1 MILTPLITLSNGG
14 PVDISHFRKTGNI
27 RLLRKADVS
36 LLKENLN
43 IKVVGDFT
51 EIEVEYHLKNNGKR
65 QNIQYGFPVDAY
77 ETDWSQSSSRFPVFS
92 KDNDFVKYFKIV
104 ENEQEL
110 KLSHWII
117 DSLYAAKIVN
127 LDDIYSDTKLYTIL
141 RKWYSTTIDFQENET
156 KIVKV
161 NYKIKNTL
169 RDYVQGMRFI
179 SNYLSRHFTYHL
191 TPSSNW
197 GDGIVGE
204 FNLQIDVSDIA
215 SVGAEFTVK
224 GIEGLTGDNHLFTYH
239 SKDYDLKKSDRIHI
253 HYNYNHLKLSNFI
266 KESGLKNG
274 LIKSIK
280 SSSNNETVHHL
291 LDKSPKTTWTS
302 KQGDW
307 IEIEF
312 NKVPESKGTLLR
324 GILALNGDYSN
335 QENFEK
341 SGKAK
346 KLIITINDTTI
357 HYDDIDVME
366 EEKNRMITLK
376 KPVFKNID
384 GGFTSGLA
392 VIVANGGSLLFT
404 PEYIYK
410 IKIQIL
416 KVDNNE
422 KQEFTLSELYFVGW

>member
-77 ETDWSQSSSRFPVFS
+77 EIDWYYGMPHGPVFS
-92 KDNDFVKYFKIV
+92 KDNDFVEYFKIFEREQALKITYWV
-104 ENEQEL
+104 LDSIYTAQAIDLNEGYQHEEPY
-110 KLSHWII
+110 I
-117 DSLYAAKIVN
+117 
-127 LDDIYSDTKLYTIL
+127 IL
-141 RKWYSTTIDFQENET
+141 RKWYATTINFQEGET
-156 KIVKV
+156 KIIKV
-161 NYKIKNTL
+161 FYTVKNTM
-169 RDYVQGMRFI
+169 RDKSIGMRFI
-179 SNYLSRHFTYHL
+179 DRYTDRHFTYHL

-197 GDGIVGE
+197 GDGIVEE

-224 GIEGLTGDNHLFTYH
+224 GIEGLTESNYLFTYH
-239 SKDYDLKKSDRIHI
+239 SKDYDLKKSDRINI

-266 KESGLKNG
+266 KRRELKNG

-280 SSSNNETVHHL
+280 SSSNNETIHRL
-291 LDKSPKTTWTS
+291 LDKSPKTTWTG

-357 HYDDIDVME
+357 YYDNIDMME
-366 EEKNRMITLK
+366 DKNRVINLE
-376 KPVFKNID
+376 KPVFKNVD
-384 GGFTSGLA
+384 DNFTSGLA
-392 VIVANGGSLLFT
+392 IIVADDGSFSFIR
-404 PEYIYK
+404 EYVYK

-416 KVDNNE
+416 KVDSNE
-422 KQEFTLSELYFVGW
+422 NQEFTLSELYFVGW